1 MLTDLTSVTLLSPTF
16 LCLDRW
22 PFCIPSGK
30 ACHQAWG
37 YWQCGGNLGPGAQGT
52 CRMDN
57 WPPLPLRGDWLKGQS
72 WRIGSTVSQPGSRV
86 PPEERWELGGEAT
99 TKARWLF
106 TWVLSGSG
114 LKGWHV
120 WQEVAWQDGMSYT
133 KWPERM
139 ACLNKAK
146 RVLPD
151 IRSADGEILIFCL
164 TV

>member
-30 ACHQAWG
+30 ACHQAWE
-37 YWQCGGNLGPGAQGT
+37 YWQCVGNLGPGAQGT
-52 CRMDN
+52 CRMGN
-57 WPPLPLRGDWLKGQS
+57 WPPLPLHGDWLRGQS
-72 WRIGSTVSQPGSRV
+72 WRSGSTVSQPGSQV
-86 PPEERWELGGEAT
+86 PPEERWELGGEAI

-106 TWVLSGSG
+106 MWVC
-114 LKGWHV
+114 
-120 WQEVAWQDGMSYT
+120 QDVAKKDGMSDR

-139 ACLNKAK
+139 AWLKKAK

-151 IRSADGEILIFCL
+151 TRSADREILIFCL